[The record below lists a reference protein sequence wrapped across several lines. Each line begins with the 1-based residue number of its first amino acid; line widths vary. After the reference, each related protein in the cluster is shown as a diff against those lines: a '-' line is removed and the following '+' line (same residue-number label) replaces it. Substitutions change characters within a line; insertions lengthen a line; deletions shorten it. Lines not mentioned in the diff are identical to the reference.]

1 MKTMSTHAI
10 FGTDLSP
17 ASDKLIECAF
27 EYKKLG
33 IKNITLVHALGL
45 KHVQA
50 FEDLLRKDVDE
61 KLEMQKKKLEE
72 QGFEVEAQ
80 VKRHLPKDE
89 LHSMANETG
98 AALII
103 IGTHGISLTK
113 ALIGSTASEIIHNI
127 DHPLLLISMK
137 TIETKEGEKD
147 EFFCPKL
154 TGRILHPT
162 DFSDTAEEAFQWL
175 KGREVSLPEL
185 TLMHVQ
191 DEVKIGKHLKDRL
204 EEFNR
209 IDTERLERLKKS
221 FNEAHPETE
230 IEIVL
235 EYGKPTQIILN
246 YIKEKEV
253 CLTLMGSQGRG
264 YIPETFLGS
273 VSHQVARHS
282 GSNMLFIPLP
292 RH

>member
-1 MKTMSTHAI
+1 MKTHAI

-17 ASDKLIECAF
+17 ASDKLIECAS

-33 IKNITLVHALGL
+33 IEKITLLHALGL

-61 KLEMQKKKLEE
+61 KIEMQKKKLEE

-80 VKRHLPKDE
+80 VKRHQPKDE
-89 LHSMANETG
+89 LQNMAKATG
-98 AALII
+98 AAFII
-103 IGTHGISLTK
+103 IGTHGISLTR
-113 ALIGSTASEIIHNI
+113 ALIGSTASEIVHSI

-147 EFFCPKL
+147 EFLCPKL
-154 TGRILHPT
+154 TGRIVLPT

-175 KGREVSLPEL
+175 KGREVSLPKL

-204 EEFNR
+204 DEFNR
-209 IDTERLERLKKS
+209 IDSERLDRLKKS
-221 FNEAHPETE
+221 FNEAHPETD
-230 IEIVL
+230 IEIVID
-235 EYGKPTQIILN
+235 YGKPIRLILK
-246 YIKEKEV
+246 YIKENEV
-253 CLTLMGSQGRG
+253 CLTVMGSQGRG

-282 GSNMLFIPLP
+282 DSNVLFVPLP
-292 RH
+292 RR